1 MPERKILHAD
11 ADAFFVSVARLVDP
25 EGAGKARLLI
35 VGGTAQGRGVV
46 CSASYETRAF
56 GVRSAMPVSR
66 ALRLCPDAMCV
77 PVPRECSAK
86 SAEIR
91 AALERWTPVVEGASI
106 DEWYLDMTGT
116 EQLYKGESL
125 ESTAHRIRRE
135 VQARTG
141 LTVSIGGGPSKFVAK
156 LAAEKA
162 KPRVDRP
169 GANGVLIIPPDHVDA
184 FMRTLA
190 LADIPGIGPKAQQ
203 KLASLSLTTVADALA
218 WPREALRYH
227 FGMNGGDWLYT
238 KVRALDERVVVTRAR
253 RKQMSR
259 ERTFSKDIADT
270 SALRARLNGVIEL
283 VATDLRQSG
292 LKARRITVK
301 LRDADFTTRT
311 ATRSL
316 PRGIESD
323 RAIADIARELFEEL
337 RRARLAPA
345 RLIGVA
351 LSGFEGD
358 TRGNQLP
365 LFPDPAASRESDR
378 DRKLSRAVDAVRE
391 KFGGASIHLGRGKPA
406 GKEKE

>member
-1 MPERKILHAD
+1 MSARRILHAD

-25 EGAGKARLLI
+25 AGAGKAKLLI

-86 SAEIR
+86 SREIR
-91 AALERWTPVVEGASI
+91 EALEKWTPIVEGASI

-116 EQLYKGESL
+116 DQLYKGEGL
-125 ESTAHRIRRE
+125 GDTAHRIRRD
-135 VQARTG
+135 VQRKTG
-141 LTVSIGGGPSKFVAK
+141 LTISIGGGPSKFIAK

-169 GANGVLIIPPDHVDA
+169 GATGVLIIESDGVDA

-203 KLASLSLTTVADALA
+203 KLAGLSLLSVADALE

-227 FGMNGGDWLYT
+227 FGPNGGDWLYA
-238 KVRALDERVVVTRAR
+238 KVRALDERVVITRPG

-270 SALRARLNGVIEL
+270 TALRGRLDGVVEL

-292 LKARRITVK
+292 LRARRITVK
-301 LRDADFTTRT
+301 LRDGDFTTRT
-311 ATRSL
+311 ATRTL
-316 PRGIESD
+316 PKGIESD

-337 RRARLAPA
+337 RRARRTPA

-351 LSGFEGD
+351 LSGFD
-358 TRGNQLP
+358 DDSRADQLP
-365 LFPDPAASRESDR
+365 LFPDASAIRESQR
-378 DRKLSRAVDAVRE
+378 DLNLSKAVDAVRE
-391 KFGGASIHLGRGKPA
+391 RFGGAAIHLGNAAQKKRLV
-406 GKEKE
+406 